1 MTALGGPDH
10 RAIIVPLVRA
20 ETYQEVPMTLKP
32 RPSLLSLACLTIA
45 AVSLSAAC
53 KKAPPA
59 ATATP
64 EPPPVEKAAP
74 AETVNEQPM
83 KPVVEEA
90 PAPARAATADD
101 LNRQGVLKAIYFD
114 FDRYEVRPDQRP
126 TMQANAQKLTGDL
139 ARFRLVIEGHADERG
154 TNEYNMNLGDQR
166 ANAAREYLLSLGVP
180 ASRIRI
186 VSYGEE
192 RPADPGHG
200 EESWAR
206 NRRAE
211 FLLEEG

>member
-1 MTALGGPDH
+1 
-10 RAIIVPLVRA
+10 
-20 ETYQEVPMTLKP
+20 MTLKP